1 MRIQR
6 LITAL
11 AVGCFAATVAARADA
26 ALIMI
31 PQPSPAYTSSTS
43 LIDISG
49 LTDGNVYSSIFG
61 SGFTVTFGTPMM
73 RLTVPDTWNTWN
85 TPPFTETDTPPVLW
99 SIDASAVRMTLS
111 SSQLVFGFEAQ
122 PDLSAIE
129 TLIATFFDDVGN
141 PLGSIARDVSGNGG
155 ALLFAV
161 ASDIPI
167 GSVLLTDAQGNDFA
181 IANVRFSSRPFV
193 PISAPATDMLV
204 AIGLA
209 LLLLWQLRPWRRHDG
224 LKDAQLREIGH

>member
-1 MRIQR
+1 
-6 LITAL
+6 
-11 AVGCFAATVAARADA
+11 
-26 ALIMI
+26 
-31 PQPSPAYTSSTS
+31 
-43 LIDISG
+43 
-49 LTDGNVYSSIFG
+49 
-61 SGFTVTFGTPMM
+61 
-73 RLTVPDTWNTWN
+73 
-85 TPPFTETDTPPVLW
+85 
-99 SIDASAVRMTLS
+99 
-111 SSQLVFGFEAQ
+111 
-122 PDLSAIE
+122 
-129 TLIATFFDDVGN
+129 VGN